1 MVITSCTRNAVV
13 RKGSWVR
20 IPPLPPKTIPRKS
33 RVYAGFL
40 MPFCG
45 ALISHCGLKWCP
57 ELLKT
62 YKKQREAIKRY
73 CGYSSISLLFF
84 LVFLFGLHHFLKRN
98 FAGVGLYGRFPKQ
111 IFFVPAARPHTAPLQ
126 ALPFVG
132 GRCAV
137 PSCRFF
143 GSGARLPFG
152 KVMAVCIFRTV
163 IQFSAA
169 VKEPFTYLELGSRN
183 APCFHKKFEKYFLF
197 GCGTAYF
204 TYLEFEYQNATSF
217 SEKVEKIFE
226 KAVYFK
232 NIPSLVPA
240 GRGGRVI
247 LKKITSA
254 RKQMQKSRTNPCG
267 SIFKNSP
274 YIFIFSAFNIA
285 LTIFTVE
292 FPNSFVI

>member
-1 MVITSCTRNAVV
+1 MQSQAVAFFSS
-13 RKGSWVR
+13 GA
-20 IPPLPPKTIPRKS
+20 PLP
-33 RVYAGFL
+33 
-40 MPFCG
+40 CG
-45 ALISHCGLKWCP
+45 KIL
-57 ELLKT
+57 
-62 YKKQREAIKRY
+62 
-73 CGYSSISLLFF
+73 
-84 LVFLFGLHHFLKRN
+84 
-98 FAGVGLYGRFPKQ
+98 
-111 IFFVPAARPHTAPLQ
+111 
-126 ALPFVG
+126 
-132 GRCAV
+132 
-137 PSCRFF
+137 
-143 GSGARLPFG
+143 
-152 KVMAVCIFRTV
+152 AVCILRTV